1 MRLWTAKLLLHVT
14 YHLVSS
20 HQWGAVITYSVYL
33 KCCVHTYAIS
43 GHGHIQASCLCLL
56 VVMYLLPYRD
66 IKHQCLFSKLAAR
79 CACFHGV
86 LINVCNF
93 LVVCSCVETN
103 WLCCILGGYFSANFC
118 PVFICFLQPEIKSS
132 IYRLLPTQ
140 AYWCKVLGIKNQWEV
155 LLIPGYVFIQRL
167 CLILVCIPCW

>member
-20 HQWGAVITYSVYL
+20 HLWGAVITYSVYL

-43 GHGHIQASCLCLL
+43 GHGHIQASYLCLL
-56 VVMYLLPYRD
+56 VVIYLLPHWD

-103 WLCCILGGYFSANFC
+103 WLCCILGGCFSANFC
-118 PVFICFLQPEIKSS
+118 PVLICFLQPEIKSL

-140 AYWCKVLGIKNQWEV
+140 AYWCKVLGIKISER
-155 LLIPGYVFIQRL
+155 F
-167 CLILVCIPCW
+167 C